1 MDNDVVLTSDL
12 VRTGFSTDEVARMRQ
27 RGELIRLRRGAYLR
41 VSESSSK
48 AGDPWDLRTPH
59 LRLIDG
65 HSSASHPRAAPS
77 HACRSAP
84 SAAPV
89 QDHGGDTVHVTRD
102 RRGGGVI
109 RPTLRVHGS
118 QLRDIDRT
126 IVGERA
132 VTSLPRTV
140 VDLARTLPYEQAVA
154 VADGGLALDVDLA
167 MLAECLE
174 QARRWH
180 GAPQARRVIAF
191 ADGRSESVGESYS
204 RISVMRQ
211 LDLPM
216 PVLQHEVFD
225 QNGYLIGRCTSPGWS
240 GALVGEFD
248 GKVKYGRFRRP
259 GETFEQA
266 VYRSCARTPSV
277 TRTGRWCAGPG
288 TTSESFPT
296 DRGPAHSG
304 LRPRHPLTD
313 RPKAWTGRCSCSA
326 HRFCKINCNKFKC
339 LWRT

>member
-65 HSSASHPRAAPS
+65 TVPQLHPRAALS
-77 HACRSAP
+77 HG
-84 SAAPV
+84 SAAALHQLPLFKTMV
-89 QDHGGDTVHVTRD
+89 DTVHVTRD

-204 RISVMRQ
+204 RIAMRQ

-225 QNGYLIGRCTSPGWS
+225 QNGYLIGRCDFAWLERRT
-240 GALVGEFD
+240 VGEFD

-259 GETFEQA
+259 EETFEQA
-266 VYRSCARTPSV
+266 VYREKLREDAIRDQDWQVVRWTWDDLREPRLIADRLTRAFARA
-277 TRTGRWCAGPG
+277 TR
-288 TTSESFPT
+288 
-296 DRGPAHSG
+296 
-304 LRPRHPLTD
+304 
-313 RPKAWTGRCSCSA
+313 
-326 HRFCKINCNKFKC
+326 
-339 LWRT
+339 

>member
-12 VRTGFSTDEVARMRQ
+12 VRMGLSTDEVARMRQ
-27 RGELIRLRRGAYLR
+27 RGELVRLRRGAYLR
-41 VSESSSK
+41 VSESTSK
-48 AGDPWDLRTPH
+48 AIDPWDLRTPH

-65 HSSASHPRAAPS
+65 TVPQLHPRAALS
-77 HACRSAP
+77 HG
-84 SAAPV
+84 SAAALHQLPLFKTMV
-89 QDHGGDTVHVTRD
+89 DTVHVTRD

-118 QLRDIDRT
+118 QLREIDRT
-126 IVGERA
+126 VVGGRV

-154 VADGGLALDVDLA
+154 VADGGLALDADLA

-174 QARRWH
+174 QAKRWH
-180 GAPQARRVIAF
+180 GAPQARRVVAF

-204 RISVMRQ
+204 RSAMQR

-225 QNGYLIGRCTSPGWS
+225 QDGYLIGRCDFAWLERRT
-240 GALVGEFD
+240 VGEFD

-266 VYRSCARTPSV
+266 VYREKLREDAIRDQDWQVVRWTWDELRRPQLIADRLARAFARAS
-277 TRTGRWCAGPG
+277 
-288 TTSESFPT
+288 
-296 DRGPAHSG
+296 H
-304 LRPRHPLTD
+304 
-313 RPKAWTGRCSCSA
+313 
-326 HRFCKINCNKFKC
+326 
-339 LWRT
+339 